1 MGKYIWRYSQQLVGT
16 IRGDVLKYLDE
27 RRTLAKECAKLVDEE
42 MGRDSLFSTVII
54 LKYNVRDEIQVSLSI
69 EYPKPCLN
77 RGNNGYCGI
86 EYHYTPKGVLVAID
100 FKLDETI
107 VYEISKQI
115 TTFLGDKQYC
125 IWNSEIKEIYRTY
138 PY

>member
-1 MGKYIWRYSQQLVGT
+1 M
-16 IRGDVLKYLDE
+16 KYLDE
-27 RRTLAKECAKLVDEE
+27 RRTLAKECVKLVDEE

-54 LKYNVRDEIQVSLSI
+54 LEHNIRDEIQASLSI
-69 EYPKPCLN
+69 EYPKPYLSK
-77 RGNNGYCGI
+77 GNNGYCGI

-107 VYEISKQI
+107 VDEISKQI
-115 TTFLGDKQYC
+115 TTFLEDKQYH